1 MITNEKLILDA
12 KKKKVASIYLSELDI
27 RILNELKSQ
36 SGVPYSS
43 ILTQALHHYYLNP
56 ESRNGWLVPK
66 VINKYLKS
74 KWRGGGV
81 YITWYIPPH

>member
-1 MITNEKLILDA
+1 MITNEKLMQDS

-27 RILNELKSQ
+27 KILNELKST
-36 SGVPYSS
+36 SGVPYST

-56 ESRNGWLVPK
+56 DARNGWLIPK

-74 KWRGGGV
+74 K
-81 YITWYIPPH
+81 